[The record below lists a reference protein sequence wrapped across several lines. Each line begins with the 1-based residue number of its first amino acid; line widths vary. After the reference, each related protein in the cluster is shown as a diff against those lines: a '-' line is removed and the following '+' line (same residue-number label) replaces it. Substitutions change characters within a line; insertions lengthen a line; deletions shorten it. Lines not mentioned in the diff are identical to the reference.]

1 MTLKLMQLPG
11 PPCGGESPKRMM
23 ATTKC
28 GSAQE
33 GDRGGSHSADALSN
47 LQLGPKPVPRED
59 REQPEVRLVDLH
71 ITGLPTHWNVEQYAP
86 SIQRQLVRPQQL
98 LKSVLRGSKSPRPV
112 AWPLNSAWN
121 R

>member
-71 ITGLPTHWNVEQYAP
+71 ITGLPTHWNVEQYAAQHP
-86 SIQRQLVRPQQL
+86 ASACQASAASEECPAG
-98 LKSVLRGSKSPRPV
+98 LKVTASRCMAPE
-112 AWPLNSAWN
+112 
-121 R
+121 